1 MVDYYSW
8 ELSGQL
14 DVTVQ
19 SYEKDRK
26 RYWENLG
33 GWSDILYEQAERFAQ
48 AVLKNTEQLILA
60 EEIDGDLSKLQYEM
74 NRINKISELIKRIN
88 DIANMDIP
96 SDERYKLIRDLAKE
110 CPPDP
115 QDDESPLKLVWEK
128 FMIDLSRD
136 AIENIVEG
144 ASRIFQLYKL
154 VLRSIPSPSTQQF
167 LGRLS
172 RCYIWGFDPECVIL
186 CRAVI
191 DRGFYDFVPDDIC
204 EKHRK
209 FHIDK
214 KGVHYYTLAHRI
226 NASFQEGII
235 DKEIKQKAFTIKDRG
250 DKAVHRQPG
259 ITKDVWGTIRD
270 TVSVL
275 EKISKQE

>member
-74 NRINKISELIKRIN
+74 NRVNKISELIKRIN

-128 FMIDLSRD
+128 FIIDISYD
-136 AIENIVEG
+136 AIGKIEEG
-144 ASRIFQLYKL
+144 AARIFQLYKL

-186 CRAVI
+186 CRCVI
-191 DRGFYDFVPDDIC
+191 DTAFKDRVTYEIC
-204 EKHRK
+204 EKHFEKRRK
-209 FHIDK
+209 RKYDFSLSD
-214 KGVHYYTLAHRI
+214 RI
-226 NASFQEGII
+226 RAAQKEKII
-235 DKEIKQKAFTIKDRG
+235 DKEIAKKARRVKTRG
-250 DKAVHRQPG
+250 DKAVHNQPG
-259 ITKDVWGTIRD
+259 MTKDVWGTICD
-270 TVSVL
+270 TVEVL
-275 EKISKQE
+275 EKIKRQN